1 MVIYIQF
8 PLTSRV
14 ASEAGAA
21 MELVNRI
28 QTVFIDVCGDQNSY
42 RCRHISYDDGI
53 VHSSL
58 LVDESHRIRF
68 DYTGIFFYPNYN
80 SRLEFVPVG
89 KSFTMT
95 LLHFMDVV
103 INYMP
108 LSLHTGVTCNLI
120 CQAIQDLGAI
130 EIAPTRNS
138 RLYRA
143 RGQTPAKRGRRA
155 LALVAEA
162 ETRRRKINPGSRSR
176 QTAEN

>member
-108 LSLHTGVTCNLI
+108 LSLQGN
-120 CQAIQDLGAI
+120 DLAGAFFI
-130 EIAPTRNS
+130 GSEHRGYAAVGGPDQFGQIA
-138 RLYRA
+138 
-143 RGQTPAKRGRRA
+143 
-155 LALVAEA
+155 V
-162 ETRRRKINPGSRSR
+162 
-176 QTAEN
+176 